1 MKAFTIGG
9 ESQVQHSIPTSEQ
22 FLKPH
27 PIPIPTLDLY
37 INPKESGGIRS
48 QYRGSCKTSSTALQH
63 PLAERHPKE
72 RETFSHFAAE

>member
-9 ESQVQHSIPTSEQ
+9 ERQGQHSIPPEQ

-27 PIPIPTLDLY
+27 PIPTPNPDLY
-37 INPKESGGIRS
+37 INPKESDGIRS
-48 QYRGSCKTSSTALQH
+48 QYQGSCKTSSTALQH
-63 PLAERHPKE
+63 PLTERNPKE